1 MSKTTKIV
9 LGIVAVLVVIA
20 GGVGFLLARVLGDS
34 FTLSADKASTIGQE
48 IVTHDLPDGFEP
60 FFGMDILGLRAMM
73 AATSF
78 EAGGDIA
85 SDGAVLFLMSLP
97 SGTSESELR
106 SQAGG
111 EFSSQSGQN
120 IDFRYE
126 GTRTALINGAEVEI
140 EIYIGASDD
149 GSEVRQE
156 LGVFRAN
163 DDSPAMVMMMAP
175 ESTFDASGFHEFLDS
190 TN

>member
-20 GGVGFLLARVLGDS
+20 GGIGFLLARVVGDS

-48 IVTHDLPDGFEP
+48 IMTHDLPDDFEP
-60 FFGMDILGLRAMM
+60 FFGMDILGVRAMM
-73 AATSF
+73 AATTF
-78 EAGGDIA
+78 DAGGDIA
-85 SDGAVLFLMSLP
+85 GDGAVLFLISLP
-97 SGTSESELR
+97 SGTSEDELR

-126 GTRTALINGAEVEI
+126 GTRTALINGDEVDL
-140 EIYIGASDD
+140 EIYVGAADD
-149 GSEVRQE
+149 GTEVRQE
-156 LGVFRAN
+156 LGVFSSDN
-163 DDSPAMVMMMAP
+163 GSPAIVMMMAP
-175 ESTFDASGFHEFLDS
+175 VFTFDDSGFDDFLAS